1 MLIQALINEKTADQE
16 INVKTIEKE
25 QLQRLLD
32 KKNDAAR
39 READRKADEKARRE
53 AEVSG
58 SGKPKKTK
66 RTGSASAQKKKSR
79 NSRGAASSVWQ
90 GSDEDEE

>member
-1 MLIQALINEKTADQE
+1 MG
-16 INVKTIEKE
+16 
-25 QLQRLLD
+25 
-32 KKNDAAR
+32 DAAR
-39 READRKADEKARRE
+39 MARRR
-53 AEVSG
+53 VSG

-79 NSRGAASSVWQ
+79 HSRGAASSVWQ